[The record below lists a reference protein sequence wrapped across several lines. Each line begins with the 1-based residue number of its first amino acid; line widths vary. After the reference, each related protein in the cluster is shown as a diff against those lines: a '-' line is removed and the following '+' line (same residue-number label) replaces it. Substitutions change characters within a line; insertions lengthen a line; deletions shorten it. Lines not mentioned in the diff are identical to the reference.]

1 MTPVQRRKLMTF
13 AIVAF
18 NFGELLLA
26 AVNFLEGES
35 LGRVALI
42 NGSQLVM
49 MNLIMFYYR
58 RKLSTTSNPT

>member
-1 MTPVQRRKLMTF
+1 
-13 AIVAF
+13 
-18 NFGELLLA
+18 
-26 AVNFLEGES
+26 LEGES